1 IEYFSGEYK
10 LKNKTQT
17 IKENSLIEFNIEGN
31 NPYEIYTVYKSYK
44 AFNDEKDLT
53 KFTYP
58 IIDYIIFLDSDD
70 YWELNCIEECVP
82 RMDGVEVVWFDVK
95 TVLDGVNHCD
105 WKSNIKWLNFSQEY
119 ILDRNDWLKRMYDYK
134 MRWFY
139 FSWQGMVNFTFLK
152 NIKLKFI
159 NYIVQE
165 DDYFGILLFSQIKY
179 CYILPKELYLYRIRP
194 NSIMA
199 YQTKITAKNI
209 PAFFKKN
216 LEYFNND
223 AILTR
228 EYFHVT
234 SHVQTCIAL
243 LEFFKE
249 QNDDIL
255 NKSLFKYLLPTYIKN
270 AYEIIH
276 FSKDPLDLLSNVE
289 IIKDLMDKNG
299 IKPHGVEFRFK
310 NELPYAIGSTILQN
324 CKSFKKICKLPRQIY
339 KILKQ
344 NKINQQLFK
353 ARAIEHPYTALPELY
368 KYEDIA
374 KIDRL
379 KEHLSYKI
387 GLTFLKGHK
396 YRYFG
401 GYLAFLFNSLKL
413 FLNHHKKTEKKQ
425 VEPIKNDSF
434 VAKLEQ
440 RLSHMHWESTRTREI
455 LEQRLANINYELYQL
470 RLFEEQKYGK
480 FNENGI

>member
-1 IEYFSGEYK
+1 
-10 LKNKTQT
+10 
-17 IKENSLIEFNIEGN
+17 
-31 NPYEIYTVYKSYK
+31 
-44 AFNDEKDLT
+44 
-53 KFTYP
+53 
-58 IIDYIIFLDSDD
+58 
-70 YWELNCIEECVP
+70 
-82 RMDGVEVVWFDVK
+82 VWFDLK

-139 FSWQGMVNFTFLK
+139 FALQGMVNFTFLK

-194 NSIMA
+194 NSTMA

-276 FSKDPLDLLSNVE
+276 FSKDPLGLLPN
-289 IIKDLMDKNG
+289 IK
-299 IKPHGVEFRFK
+299 
-310 NELPYAIGSTILQN
+310 
-324 CKSFKKICKLPRQIY
+324 
-339 KILKQ
+339 
-344 NKINQQLFK
+344 
-353 ARAIEHPYTALPELY
+353 
-368 KYEDIA
+368 
-374 KIDRL
+374 
-379 KEHLSYKI
+379 
-387 GLTFLKGHK
+387 
-396 YRYFG
+396 
-401 GYLAFLFNSLKL
+401 
-413 FLNHHKKTEKKQ
+413 
-425 VEPIKNDSF
+425 
-434 VAKLEQ
+434 
-440 RLSHMHWESTRTREI
+440 
-455 LEQRLANINYELYQL
+455 
-470 RLFEEQKYGK
+470 
-480 FNENGI
+480 